1 MMSGPLTGTR
11 VIEVA
16 GIGPCPFA
24 AMMLS
29 DMGAEV
35 IRIERVE
42 AVSAGGGETYGADL
56 LNRGR
61 RSLGIDL
68 KHPDGVA
75 AFLRLVEQADVLI
88 EGFRPGVMDRL
99 GLGPGDCTARNPR
112 LVYGRMTG
120 WGQDGPYAMT
130 AGHDINYLAVS
141 GILAAIGRHGQPPTP
156 PLNLVGDF
164 GGGGMLLAFG
174 VACALLER
182 QVSGAGQVVDA
193 AMIDGAS
200 VLSTVIHSQLAAGR
214 WEEQRGV
221 NLLDSGAPFYD
232 AYECSDGRYVAL
244 GAIEPKFYAKFASA
258 SGLAVQPG
266 LPAQYDR
273 ESWPELRR
281 RISALFKTRSRDE
294 WCALLGGDDTCLT
307 PVLGLSEA
315 PAHPHNT
322 ARATFVAADGV
333 VQPAPA
339 PRFSRT
345 PGAIQHPP
353 VRPGENTG
361 PVLLRWGFAEFEILR
376 LRAAGAIA

>member
-1 MMSGPLTGTR
+1 MSGPLTGTR

-35 IRIERVE
+35 IRVDRVE
-42 AVSAGGGETYGADL
+42 AVRSGGGESYGADL

-68 KHPDGVA
+68 KHPDGLA
-75 AFLRLVEQADVLI
+75 AFLCLVERVDVLI

-99 GLGPGDCTARNPR
+99 GLGPAACMGRNPR

-141 GILAAIGRHGQPPTP
+141 GILSAIGRHGQPPTP

-182 QVSGAGQVVDA
+182 QVSGTGQVVDA

-258 SGLAVQPG
+258 SGLAMQPD

-273 ESWPELRR
+273 DSWPELRR
-281 RISALFKTRSRDE
+281 RIGALFKTRSRDE
-294 WCALLGGDDTCLT
+294 WCALLDGEDSCLT
-307 PVLGLSEA
+307 PVLDLSEA
-315 PAHPHNT
+315 PTHPHNA
-322 ARATFVAADGV
+322 ARATFVTPDGV

-361 PVLLRWGFAEFEILR
+361 QVLSQWGFKESEILR
-376 LRAAGAIA
+376 LRASGAIA

>member
-1 MMSGPLTGTR
+1 MRGPLAGTR

-16 GIGPCPFA
+16 GVGPGPFA

-35 IRIERVE
+35 IRVERV
-42 AVSAGGGETYGADL
+42 AADVAGAGESYGADL

-61 RSLGIDL
+61 RSLGLDL
-68 KHPDGVA
+68 KHPDGGPA
-75 AFLRLVEQADVLI
+75 LLRLAERADVLI

-99 GLGPGDCTARNPR
+99 GLGPAECLARNPR

-120 WGQDGPYAMT
+120 WGQDGPYAQA
-130 AGHDINYLAVS
+130 AGHDINYLAIS
-141 GILAAIGRHGQPPTP
+141 GTLAAIGRHGQPPTP

-174 VACALLER
+174 VACALIER
-182 QVSGAGQVVDA
+182 QVSGIGQVIDA

-200 VLSTVIHSQLAAGR
+200 VLSTVLHSQLAAGR
-214 WEEQRGV
+214 WIEQRGA

-232 AYECSDGRYVAL
+232 AYECRDGRYVAL
-244 GAIEPKFYAKFASA
+244 GAIEPKFFATFAKA
-258 SGLAVQPG
+258 SGLAEQPD

-281 RISALFKTRSRDE
+281 RIEALFKTRPRDE
-294 WCALLGGDDTCLT
+294 WCALLDGHDTCVA
-307 PVLGLSEA
+307 PVLSLSEA
-315 PAHPHNT
+315 PAHPHNA
-322 ARATFVAADGV
+322 ARSTFVAPDGV

-353 VRPGENTG
+353 VRPGASTSE
-361 PVLLRWGFAEFEILR
+361 VLRQWGFGEAEVAR

>member
-1 MMSGPLTGTR
+1 MSGPLTGIK

-35 IRIERVE
+35 IRVERVE
-42 AVSAGGGETYGADL
+42 AAGAGSGDSYGTDL

-61 RSLGIDL
+61 HSLGVDL
-68 KHPDGVA
+68 KHPGGVH
-75 AFLRLVEQADVLI
+75 AFLRLVDRADVLI

-99 GLGPGDCTARNPR
+99 GLGPAACMGRNPR

-182 QVSGAGQVVDA
+182 HVSGVGQVVDA

-200 VLSTVIHSQLAAGR
+200 VLSTVIHSQLAAGQ
-214 WEEQRGV
+214 WKEHRGV

-244 GAIEPKFYAKFASA
+244 GAIEPKFYAKFAKA
-258 SGLAVQPG
+258 SGLAEQPD
-266 LPAQYDR
+266 LPEQYDR

-281 RISALFKTRSRDE
+281 RIGALFKTRSRDE
-294 WCALLGGDDTCLT
+294 WCAMVDGHDTCLA
-307 PVLGLSEA
+307 PVLSLSEA
-315 PAHPHNT
+315 PAHPHNI
-322 ARATFVAADGV
+322 ARATFVEAGGI

-345 PGAIQHPP
+345 PGAIRHPP

-361 PVLLRWGFAEFEILR
+361 QVLSQWGLEESEILR
-376 LRAAGAIA
+376 LRALGAIA